1 MRTWIQRKMD
11 RLTLGFLHLNIKH
24 KNLAFNRQNL
34 IQHARQAAKSGAQIL
49 IAPELSLSG
58 YSFSSRE
65 DIEAFTETAE
75 GQTIQAL
82 KNLAKEFGVYFILG
96 FAERESH
103 SNIFYNSAI
112 AINPSG
118 KSVCL
123 YRKITAETRWA
134 CPGKAAQQNTFST
147 PWGTIGLAICSD
159 TYFGLIPRAAALKNT
174 DLLVVPSNW
183 PALSLDPAL
192 VWKSRAIENNM
203 FVAAANR
210 GGEDLTM
217 SCHEASTCV
226 FSPTGET
233 LLSEKSRD
241 SAVFYADLPLKNGKL
256 ERRQPDWLATRRP
269 ENYSA
274 IYLDMRYATDLTA
287 YYNLPKPGAL
297 DVLAFTKASMPE
309 LSVQSLS
316 AFIEKLKPTQN
327 PRLLLMPIYNYEAS
341 FNLDEMAEWAKSH
354 QLNLCFGTTSPK
366 GDLNIVFIEAT
377 GKMTLYLGAD
387 QNDAQIPLWID
398 IEHVRLALAFTDE
411 LIHPEFA
418 MACAKLG
425 CDMVVC
431 PTSRLDESLHITLG
445 AKTIEQVAVA
455 VAGQNLAFVAE
466 PPVGHDPWKEYRSE
480 ANVPCSALLSTESYR
495 KKHFHERYDF
505 ELLLHSA
512 PSIQAPQH
520 ANEVPIPETMNPS
533 GHA

>member
-1 MRTWIQRKMD
+1 MD
-11 RLTLGFLHLNIKH
+11 RLTLGFLHLSIKH
-24 KNLAFNRQNL
+24 KDLAHNRQSL
-34 IQHARQAAKSGAQIL
+34 LSHAQKAAESGADII

-65 DIEAFTETAE
+65 DIAAYTESRE
-75 GQTIQAL
+75 GETLLAL
-82 KNLAKEFGVYFILG
+82 KELAKTYSVYMIVG
-96 FAERESH
+96 FAEHERATP
-103 SNIFYNSAI
+103 IFYNSAI
-112 AINPSG
+112 AISPAG
-118 KSVCL
+118 ETLCL

-134 CPGKAAQQNTFST
+134 CPGKATQQNTFST
-147 PWGTIGLAICSD
+147 PWGTVGLAICSD

-183 PALSLDPAL
+183 PALSLDPTL

-203 FVAAANR
+203 FIAVANR

-217 SCHEASTCV
+217 SCREASTCV

-233 LLSEKSRD
+233 LLSEKSKD
-241 SAVFYADLPLKNGKL
+241 SAIFYAELPLKNGKL
-256 ERRQPDWLATRRP
+256 EHQQPNWLATRRP

-297 DVLAFTKASMPE
+297 DVLGFTKASMPE
-309 LSVQSLS
+309 LSIQSIS

-327 PRLLLMPIYNYEAS
+327 PRLLLMPIYNYEVS
-341 FNLDEMAEWAKSH
+341 LNLDEMVEWAKS
-354 QLNLCFGTTSPK
+354 QKLNLCFGTTSPK

-387 QNDAQIPLWID
+387 RTDTQVPLWID
-398 IEHVRLALAFTDE
+398 IEHTRLALAFTDE

-418 MACAKLG
+418 MASAKLG
-425 CDMVVC
+425 CDLVLC

-455 VAGQNLAFVAE
+455 VAGENLAFVAE
-466 PPVGHDPWKEYRSE
+466 PPAGHAPWQEYHSE
-480 ANVPCSALLSTESYR
+480 ANLPCTTSISTESLR
-495 KKHFHERYDF
+495 KKRFHERYNF
-505 ELLLHSA
+505 ELLLQIEKNDNVHTNNNKTLLRA
-512 PSIQAPQH
+512 AKP
-520 ANEVPIPETMNPS
+520 TMS
-533 GHA
+533 